1 MYLTFIRWLSYLKV
15 KTPLINK
22 MSKIQGK
29 VTGTDPFIKISNVS
43 NPIIL
48 LEIHRYNV
56 FLEFF
61 VLCQTFW
68 ILLASSSCLGL
79 FVLKYTPFL
88 RLSRRCIDVGYKIYW
103 NIYKVTTY
111 MCISERRSGIKYDT
125 LTHWSQSLLWIYP
138 MQTCQS
144 VWTWD
149 THNALLKKHI

>member
-29 VTGTDPFIKISNVS
+29 VTGTDPFIKISDVS

-68 ILLASSSCLGL
+68 ILLASSACLGL
-79 FVLKYTPFL
+79 VFTEIHTFSSPVTPLYRCRVQDIMKYIQCNDIYVYLWETRDKIRYLDSLVTVIAMNIPHANVPVCVNL
-88 RLSRRCIDVGYKIYW
+88 RYTQC
-103 NIYKVTTY
+103 
-111 MCISERRSGIKYDT
+111 
-125 LTHWSQSLLWIYP
+125 LT
-138 MQTCQS
+138 
-144 VWTWD
+144 
-149 THNALLKKHI
+149 

>member
-29 VTGTDPFIKISNVS
+29 VTGTDPFIKISDVS

-56 FLEFF
+56 FLEIF

-88 RLSRRCIDVGYKIYW
+88 RLSRRCIDVGYNEIYIQCNDIYVYLWETRDKIRYLDSLVTVIAM
-103 NIYKVTTY
+103 NIPHANVPVCVNLRYTQ
-111 MCISERRSGIKYDT
+111 C
-125 LTHWSQSLLWIYP
+125 LT
-138 MQTCQS
+138 
-144 VWTWD
+144 
-149 THNALLKKHI
+149 